1 VERKKLFLA
10 LSFAEAITL
19 FFIGCGKKESTGV
32 QQEPPETKFTSPD
45 EAATKTFGNF
55 SAGPASI
62 SILTARLITARI
74 ITGRVPAFIP
84 ISKILNQPEKNYAS
98 QTVKETIRWKF

>member
-19 FFIGCGKKESTGV
+19 FFIGCGKKESTGF

-62 SILTARLITARI
+62 GILTARLIMTRI
-74 ITGRVPAFIP
+74 ISSG
-84 ISKILNQPEKNYAS
+84 
-98 QTVKETIRWKF
+98 